1 MIFLEAEIDLIL
13 KIRELL
19 RKSELNTLERED
31 LFRLKI
37 ELSRLIDEMTERG
50 I

>member
-19 RKSELNTLERED
+19 RKPELNTLERED

-37 ELSRLIDEMTERG
+37 ELSRLIDDMTERG